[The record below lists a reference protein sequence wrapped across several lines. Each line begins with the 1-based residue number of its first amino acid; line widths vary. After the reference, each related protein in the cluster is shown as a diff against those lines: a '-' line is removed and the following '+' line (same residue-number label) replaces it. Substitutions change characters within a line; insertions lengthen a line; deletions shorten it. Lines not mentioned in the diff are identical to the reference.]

1 MIHHR
6 PHNKVTAENLLPILV
21 EVQRMIAL
29 RRVSSI
35 ISFLVEKGLGKTTSR
50 WVVHAMLDLK
60 VITWRGEAA
69 QGLIFFNKVDWVE
82 APPTLQLAELI
93 IQQKN
98 ENIKKYLEEKDTN
111 KIVKETKKKQE
122 KVLEEK
128 EEEKEEKEE
137 EKDVSDVQESVYVP
151 ASEANSFIS
160 TPAPEYFVPDI
171 TKFSEQELVDE
182 LRNRGCEVI
191 CRKTVVVEL

>member
-35 ISFLVEKGLGKTTSR
+35 ISFLVEKGLGKTTAR

-69 QGLIFFNKVDWVE
+69 QGLIYFNKVDWVE

-111 KIVKETKKKQE
+111 KIVKEVKKKQE
-122 KVLEEK
+122 KVLSEQ

-151 ASEANSFIS
+151 ASESNSFIS
-160 TPAPEYFVPDI
+160 TPSPEYFVPDI

>member
-35 ISFLVEKGLGKTTSR
+35 ISFLVEKGLGKTTAR

-122 KVLEEK
+122 QVLAEK
-128 EEEKEEKEE
+128 EEEKEE
-137 EKDVSDVQESVYVP
+137 EKAVSDAQASVYVP
-151 ASEANSFIS
+151 ASESNSFIS

>member
-6 PHNKVTAENLLPILV
+6 PHNKVTAENLLPYLV
-21 EVQRMIAL
+21 EIQRMIAL

-35 ISFLVEKGLGKTTSR
+35 VSFLVEKGLGKTTAR
-50 WVVHAMLDLK
+50 WIVHAMLDLK

-69 QGLIFFNKVDWVE
+69 QGLIYFNKVDWVE

-128 EEEKEEKEE
+128 EEEKEE
-137 EKDVSDVQESVYVP
+137 EKATSDVQEGVYVP
-151 ASEANSFIS
+151 VSDANTFIA
-160 TPAPEYFVPDI
+160 TPPVEYSVPDI

>member
-21 EVQRMIAL
+21 EIQRMIAL

-35 ISFLVEKGLGKTTSR
+35 ISFLVEKGLGKTTAR

-69 QGLIFFNKVDWVE
+69 QGLIYFNKVDWVE

-111 KIVKETKKKQE
+111 KIVKEVKKKQE
-122 KVLEEK
+122 KVLAEK
-128 EEEKEEKEE
+128 GEEKEEKEE
-137 EKDVSDVQESVYVP
+137 EKATSDVQESVYVP
-151 ASEANSFIS
+151 VSDANTFIA
-160 TPAPEYFVPDI
+160 TPPVEYSIPDI
-171 TKFSEQELVDE
+171 SKFSEQELVDE

>member
-35 ISFLVEKGLGKTTSR
+35 ISFLVEKGLGRTTAR

-60 VITWRGEAA
+60 VITWRGEVT

-98 ENIKKYLEEKDTN
+98 ENIKKYQESKDTN
-111 KIVKETKKKQE
+111 KIVKDTLKKQE
-122 KVLEEK
+122 KVLAEK
-128 EEEKEEKEE
+128 EEEKEE
-137 EKDVSDVQESVYVP
+137 EKAASDVQESVYVP
-151 ASEANSFIS
+151 ASEYNSFIS
-160 TPAPEYFVPDI
+160 TPSPEYSVPDI
-171 TKFSEQELVDE
+171 SKFSEQELVDE

>member
-6 PHNKVTAENLLPILV
+6 PHNKVTAENLLPILI
-21 EVQRMIAL
+21 EIQRMIAL

-35 ISFLVEKGLGKTTSR
+35 ISFLVEKGIGKTTAR

-98 ENIKKYLEEKDTN
+98 ENIKKYIEEKDTN

-122 KVLEEK
+122 KVIAEK
-128 EEEKEEKEE
+128 EEEKEE
-137 EKDVSDVQESVYVP
+137 EKAVTDVPESVYVP
-151 ASEANSFIS
+151 ASEAYSFVS
-160 TPAPEYFVPDI
+160 TPSPEYSVPDI
-171 TKFSEQELVDE
+171 SKFSEQELVDE
-182 LRNRGCEVI
+182 LRKRGYEVV
-191 CRKTVVVEL
+191 CRKTVVIEL

>member
-35 ISFLVEKGLGKTTSR
+35 ISFLVEKGLGKTTAR

-60 VITWRGEAA
+60 VITWRGEAT

-111 KIVKETKKKQE
+111 KIVKEVKKKQE
-122 KVLEEK
+122 QVLAEK
-128 EEEKEEKEE
+128 EEETSKEESQIHYLRSRCVEAG
-137 EKDVSDVQESVYVP
+137 VY
-151 ASEANSFIS
+151 
-160 TPAPEYFVPDI
+160 
-171 TKFSEQELVDE
+171 
-182 LRNRGCEVI
+182 
-191 CRKTVVVEL
+191 

>member
-21 EVQRMIAL
+21 EVQRMIVL

-35 ISFLVEKGLGKTTSR
+35 ISFLVEKGLGKTTAR

-60 VITWRGEAA
+60 VITWRGEAT

-82 APPTLQLAELI
+82 APPTLQLAKLI

-98 ENIKKYLEEKDTN
+98 ENIKKYFEEKDTN

-122 KVLEEK
+122 QVLAEK
-128 EEEKEEKEE
+128 EEEKEE
-137 EKDVSDVQESVYVP
+137 EKAASDAQVSVYVP
-151 ASEANSFIS
+151 ASESNSFIS
-160 TPAPEYFVPDI
+160 TPAPEYSVPDI
-171 TKFSEQELVDE
+171 SKFSEQELVDE

>member
-35 ISFLVEKGLGKTTSR
+35 ISFLVEKGLGKTTAR

-98 ENIKKYLEEKDTN
+98 ENIKKYVEERDTN
-111 KIVKETKKKQE
+111 KIVKEVKKKQE
-122 KVLEEK
+122 KVLAEK
-128 EEEKEEKEE
+128 EEEKEE
-137 EKDVSDVQESVYVP
+137 EKAASDVQEGVYVP
-151 ASEANSFIS
+151 VSDANTFIA
-160 TPAPEYFVPDI
+160 TPPVEYSVPDI

-182 LRNRGCEVI
+182 LRNRGCEVV